1 MSIYK
6 QIYERM
12 CASSAVFLS
21 VHDELTISIL
31 NSPLTH
37 HTRNTVHLSMRSIP
51 PCIPRQWGPLSVEEM
66 SVSILQYLP
75 VTIADMVVWAFY
87 RILRT
92 GSSRY
97 QGNLPEGKYNPDW
110 YPFSSRR
117 VPPIDKGGFAV
128 AVAEGKIV
136 VHSCIA
142 DIVGKKIRF
151 ENKRGGAGAGVRKSD
166 ESEGLRLDVDVDVV
180 VLCTGYKA
188 DWSWLQIPLPT
199 PAPSPAP
206 SSFPSS
212 FLNLTPSLTSHFSS
226 SSSSSATNLINST
239 SPYTFPSSH
248 TSHHSHHS
256 TPRTPDHDSACATL
270 AKAGSVS
277 PSSCAGGLYFVGYDP
292 GPALIPLMAIRE
304 QAERVAN
311 CVQIALTD

>member
-1 MSIYK
+1 
-6 QIYERM
+6 
-12 CASSAVFLS
+12 
-21 VHDELTISIL
+21 
-31 NSPLTH
+31 
-37 HTRNTVHLSMRSIP
+37 MRSIP

-75 VTIADMVVWAFY
+75 VSIADVVVWAFY

-97 QGNLPEGKYNPDW
+97 RGNLPEGKYNPDW

-128 AVAEGKIV
+128 AVAEGRIV

-142 DIVGKKIRF
+142 GIAGKRIRF
-151 ENKRGGAGAGVRKSD
+151 EDKRGGAGSGVLNSD
-166 ESEGLRLDVDVDVV
+166 GTEGLGVDVDVV

-199 PAPSPAP
+199 PAPAP
-206 SSFPSS
+206 VPLVYSFTKPIQS
-212 FLNLTPSLTSHFSS
+212 LTPHSS
-226 SSSSSATNLINST
+226 SSSSSSSSTTIATYTSSSPST
-239 SPYTFPSSH
+239 SPCTSPSTMTSNTPH

-256 TPRTPDHDSACATL
+256 PPRTPDHDSTCALL
-270 AKAGSVS
+270 AKSSSVS
-277 PSSCAGGLYFVGYDP
+277 PSSCRGGLYFVGYDP

-311 CVQIALTD
+311 CVKIALTE